1 MIRGWML
8 LCLIVF
14 HQGMGAVQLGQLKGS
29 KAQSDESL
37 IDVLIEIPAGS
48 AEKWEVSKR
57 DHVLRWERNARGQGR
72 VIQYLPYPVNYGFVP
87 KTLMARVHGGDGD
100 ALDAMV
106 LGASMPKG
114 RSIQGRVIAVLRLLD
129 HGAKDDKLVV
139 VPILGVFSQIKD
151 LSDLDAKFWGVSEI
165 LKIWFTQ
172 YKDPQSMRFI
182 GWGDKMQAQRVLRQA
197 MQAFKRKPTLT

>member
-100 ALDAMV
+100 G
-106 LGASMPKG
+106 GANLRGLHRCGGS
-114 RSIQGRVIAVLRLLD
+114 VLR
-129 HGAKDDKLVV
+129 
-139 VPILGVFSQIKD
+139 
-151 LSDLDAKFWGVSEI
+151 
-165 LKIWFTQ
+165 T
-172 YKDPQSMRFI
+172 
-182 GWGDKMQAQRVLRQA
+182 RVRA
-197 MQAFKRKPTLT
+197 RAN